1 MGDCYS
7 SCCGEASD
15 SKMDKNQIMV
25 DITTKSTL
33 YKIDGILSSK
43 PKDTDTDD
51 KSKILLYPSL
61 CSVNIVQ
68 SRLLEPHQILTKIS
82 RNNRIKLW
90 GYLREII
97 IVLIQVS
104 SKKVILKLFLLG
116 LELVRWV
123 VTLNWKP
130 KPL

>member
-43 PKDTDTDD
+43 P
-51 KSKILLYPSL
+51 
-61 CSVNIVQ
+61 
-68 SRLLEPHQILTKIS
+68 
-82 RNNRIKLW
+82 
-90 GYLREII
+90 
-97 IVLIQVS
+97 
-104 SKKVILKLFLLG
+104 
-116 LELVRWV
+116 
-123 VTLNWKP
+123 
-130 KPL
+130 